1 MSPALTIRNRHNT
14 RLVDMR
20 FLRRV
25 TISLLSELL
34 VAKSVELGITLVA
47 APEMARINW
56 QFLQHEGSTDV
67 ITFDHTATQES
78 RRRALSQERQINGE
92 LFICL
97 DDAVA
102 QARRFRTSWQ
112 AELMR
117 YVVHGILHLLGHD
130 DHRPAARRTMKR
142 EENRMMRLLA
152 AQFDLAKLRR

>member
-1 MSPALTIRNRHNT
+1 MSPALTIRNRHKTRPVDT
-14 RLVDMR
+14 RL
-20 FLRRV
+20 LRRV

-78 RRRALSQERQINGE
+78 RQSAPSRERQINGE

-130 DHRPAARRTMKR
+130 DHRPAARHTMKR